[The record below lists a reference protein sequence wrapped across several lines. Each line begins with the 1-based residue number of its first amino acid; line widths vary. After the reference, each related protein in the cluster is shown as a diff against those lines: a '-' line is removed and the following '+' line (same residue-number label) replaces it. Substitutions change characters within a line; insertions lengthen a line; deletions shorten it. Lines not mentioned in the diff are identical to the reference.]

1 MGTPISLAMKAGK
14 AAKAVSKADDVVKP
28 TQRGLQNEAKVLTSE
43 GLTKNTKKVS
53 SKEGNSIPDAQTK
66 NKIVDVKDT
75 KRVSD
80 TRQIRIQRQAAI
92 DSKRKHII
100 ITGAK
105 TKVSKNVEQP
115 PTKVKRRDD
124 MGPQ

>member
-1 MGTPISLAMKAGK
+1 MGTPISLAMKVGK

-43 GLTKNTKKVS
+43 GLTKNTK

-124 MGPQ
+124 IGPQ